1 MNERDSTSGI
11 DVVPVVPPQ
20 TVTVFEKKVML
31 AFPWQKSV
39 HPLTAFSAFQ
49 LADRRRTTTALN
61 FGDAFVAHSRNNI
74 ADAFLKSDSEWLLQ
88 IDDDMVVPFGN
99 AKWFKAYT
107 GWDWL
112 TEKFAS
118 LNALDRLLS
127 HKKTLI
133 GGLYFAKHSRGNP
146 VFGEGNRPEIAAYVR
161 KGPHDEI
168 KVTGWVGTGCLL
180 AHRSVFLDIEKA
192 YPRLARGPDG
202 RGGNFFTSSEHKVM
216 DGIKQVMD
224 MLSTGPMDGPKAMRA
239 YEALVGLNN
248 DASRVSKLGVGED
261 VIFCRR
267 AAEAGHQCFV
277 DLGLLVGHVG
287 ACIFGTQ
294 NTRAK

>member
-1 MNERDSTSGI
+1 MNLPDPTSGI
-11 DVVPVVPPQ
+11 DSVPVVPPQ

-49 LADRRRTTTALN
+49 LADRRRTATALN

-74 ADAFLKSDSEWLLQ
+74 VDVFLKSESEWLLQ
-88 IDDDMVVPFGN
+88 IDDDCIVPFGN
-99 AKWFKAYT
+99 AKWYKNYT
-107 GWDWL
+107 GWSWL
-112 TEKFAS
+112 PEPFAS
-118 LNALDRLLS
+118 FNALDRLMS

-133 GGLYFAKHSRGNP
+133 GGLYFAKHSKGNP
-146 VFGEGNRPEIAAYVR
+146 VFGEGNRVEMAAYVR

-168 KVTGWVGTGCLL
+168 KLTGWVGTGCLL
-180 AHRSVFLDIEKA
+180 THRSVFLDIEKK

-202 RGGNFFTSSEHKVM
+202 KGSQVYTSSEHKIM
-216 DGIKQVMD
+216 DGIKQVLD
-224 MLSTGPMDGPKAMRA
+224 MLSVGPMDGPKAMKA
-239 YEALVGLNN
+239 YEMLVGLNN
-248 DASRVSKLGVGED
+248 DAGRVSKLGVGED

-277 DLGLLVGHVG
+277 DLGLMVGHVG
-287 ACIFGTQ
+287 ACVFGAR
-294 NTRAK
+294 NTG